1 MKLYCEDQYKRSII
15 QSSLS
20 IGSLFG
26 LILMN
31 IVSDIKGRKFALM
44 ADLII
49 AIVSAACNNNI
60 ILSHLSRS
68 CDIEHLVTDTR
79 FSFKWFQWILV
90 NNHQLHYFRRRM
102 LRVNET
108 KEQRIY

>member
-44 ADLII
+44 VDLII
-49 AIVSAACNNNI
+49 AIVSAACINNAI
-60 ILSHLSRS
+60 FSHVYRS
-68 CDIEHLVTDTR
+68 CDIEHLAIDSR
-79 FSFKWFQWILV
+79 FSFKWF
-90 NNHQLHYFRRRM
+90 
-102 LRVNET
+102 
-108 KEQRIY
+108 